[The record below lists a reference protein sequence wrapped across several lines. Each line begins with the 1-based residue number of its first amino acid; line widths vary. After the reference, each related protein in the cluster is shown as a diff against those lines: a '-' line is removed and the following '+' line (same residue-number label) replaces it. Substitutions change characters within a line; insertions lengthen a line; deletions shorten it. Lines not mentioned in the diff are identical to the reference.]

1 MKITAQNLGKE
12 WDNIKGKLPKEL
24 VKIGEDSFIPF
35 IKMLDDFDED
45 MMKDLELFIEKVNK
59 FTDKEDEPKPQPKPE
74 PKAKPKKDSKP
85 KTEKKPKQESEHK
98 PEPKA
103 KPKKDSK
110 PKTENKPK
118 KEPMKKIG
126 ETPDWLSTV
135 QSFVKSFAGKTKDTW
150 RVRKF
155 VKDIQAYF
163 NSKHGKKTPNVEII
177 REIQE
182 KLLPLANSNKAKVEV
197 QQYADLVAKCKKA
210 IKDKDFSVSK
220 KEKKPELKKENLSG
234 FNYGFS
240 GIKFSNR

>member
-12 WDNIKGKLPKEL
+12 WDNIKGKLPKKL
-24 VKIGEDSFIPF
+24 VKIGEDSFIPV

-85 KTEKKPKQESEHK
+85 KTE
-98 PEPKA
+98 
-103 KPKKDSK
+103 
-110 PKTENKPK
+110 NKPK
-118 KEPMKKIG
+118 KEPKKKIG

-197 QQYADLVAKCKKA
+197 PQYADLVAKCKKA

>member
-85 KTEKKPKQESEHK
+85 KTE
-98 PEPKA
+98 
-103 KPKKDSK
+103 
-110 PKTENKPK
+110 NKPK
-118 KEPMKKIG
+118 KEPKKKIG

-197 QQYADLVAKCKKA
+197 PQYADLVAKCKKA